1 MYNGICAKI
10 SLRFYYITIIIAFFF
25 FLPRRPEDK
34 DDTRGTVIAAI
45 SQIKQNILSRTF
57 L

>member
-45 SQIKQNILSRTF
+45 SQIKQKILSRTF